1 MKSLPEKV
9 RLTIK
14 RYNML
19 LSRQTVLIGLSGG
32 PDSVCLLHILSG
44 LKEEMSLSLYAAY
57 IDHGLR
63 PLDLPG
69 EIQFCKELC
78 ERLSVPLKIR
88 AINVKE
94 FAVQKGLSKQEAARQ
109 LRYQS
114 LQEIAQ
120 EVGASRIALGHNADD
135 QVETFFINI
144 LRGTGPK
151 GLSGIPPV
159 RANIIRPL
167 IEIERR
173 EIEEF
178 LDKNGIN
185 YIIDPSNLKDIYLRN
200 RLRHK
205 IIPELKRINPSLTE
219 TMIRSMRILREEEGY
234 FDIIVTKTLMRLISS
249 RNSATERPSNGHLC
263 DSATERQSDSHID
276 GKILPCKKLSH
287 YRTDARSHYFLSHRR
302 TNAKE
307 GRIELFLSPMEAIDI
322 VILRRVF
329 RRVIDKIMG
338 LREVSFRHIED
349 ILELVTKGRS
359 GDRLYLPEGV
369 RIIKGYSTLIITTEP
384 PVRIGNYILSIPGE
398 VLIKET
404 GVRIKAE
411 ILSEQQMGS
420 TESCRP
426 SEVESSQA
434 AGISRNINIF
444 LPRWII
450 GFRLQAEGY
459 RRMSG
464 VRLPVACRL
473 SPEFKGDLKMKCP
486 FFYKISP
493 GPSFPKRGIMEL
505 TSLPFKNCCCTALP
519 RYCAIFDADKVSST
533 LTIRPR
539 QKGDFFYP
547 MGFGKRKKL
556 QDFFVDEK
564 VPRDERDSI
573 PVVLSGS
580 DIIWIAGLR
589 ADERF
594 KVREGTRRFLR
605 LRVDPE

>member
-88 AINVKE
+88 AVNVKE
-94 FAVQKGLSKQEAARQ
+94 FAVQKGLSRQEAARQ

-205 IIPELKRINPSLTE
+205 IIPELKRINPSFTE

-276 GKILPCKKLSH
+276 EKILPCKKLSH
-287 YRTDARSHYFLSHRR
+287 YRTDARSHYFLSYCR

-329 RRVIDKIMG
+329 RRVIDEIMG

-384 PVRIGNYILSIPGE
+384 PVRIGNYTLSIPGE

-420 TESCRP
+420 TESCRT

-444 LPRWII
+444 LPLWKRGI
-450 GFRLQAEGY
+450 
-459 RRMSG
+459 
-464 VRLPVACRL
+464 
-473 SPEFKGDLKMKCP
+473 KGDLKMKCP

-505 TSLPFKNCCCTALP
+505 TSLSFKNCCCTALP

-594 KVREGTRRFLR
+594 KVGEGTRRFLR